1 MKVYHVSE
9 KVKKLYVATGIFFLI
24 LAAAVLI
31 LRPVPYAKVSLNV
44 AFYIFVAGLA
54 YLHMTRHRT
63 YRMYVDDSEIY
74 CYNGLLNA
82 RHIPLGIIEKIEY
95 RPKARILI
103 RTNIKNR
110 TYRLLNVIT
119 EEDLIEFLDSV
130 KKKKRDIQVICLDG
144 SIDGKEEV
152 QERE

>member
-74 CYNGLLNA
+74 CYNGLLNV
-82 RHIPLGIIEKIEY
+82 RHIPLGITEC
-95 RPKARILI
+95 
-103 RTNIKNR
+103 NNR
-110 TYRLLNVIT
+110 GGFDRVLG
-119 EEDLIEFLDSV
+119 F
-130 KKKKRDIQVICLDG
+130 C
-144 SIDGKEEV
+144 
-152 QERE
+152 